1 MSERR
6 SWRFTD
12 GMALVSLIALA
23 IAATWPTWSDIFTT
37 SFRNEEQSH
46 VFLAPIVAAW
56 LFWIRRERLRFARP
70 HWNYSGTIIVGAGW
84 GLAIFGFSQGFLLFE
99 HFGAILVV
107 VGAAITVLGMSFVLK
122 FLPAFGAL
130 LFLMPVPGRFRQPI
144 AIPLQQV
151 TAQITSFGMEL
162 FGAPVARS
170 GNVLV
175 INGHDVAVAEACNG
189 MRMVAALAI
198 VTYAFVYS
206 VPMRQSVRIGLLV
219 FSPIVAIVCNVLRLT
234 PTVLLYGY
242 ADTNVADLFHD
253 LSGWAMLFVAL
264 GILWATLG
272 LLRWLEV
279 PIAPYAVGEE

>member
-242 ADTNVADLFHD
+242 ADTSVADLFHD